1 MMMVKV
7 MAKLRKA
14 PAGLREQISRRE
26 REFIQKAN
34 EDHRYQTLLTKHML
48 EVERARDTSSKKGGD
63 DDSHSDSGSTESD
76 LTASSDEPKRT
87 GFDSKKLLGAWAGD
101 CFRLCTEVWEIEKME
116 QESDRLRSQLS
127 KLQEE
132 KIDSHRSF
140 MQEIQMWKNKV
151 GKLERKL
158 PMCEDVEVTNDDLC
172 FYEPLRY
179 IPDDLRSFVKDV
191 IVHKVKTEVERYGDS
206 EGIRL
211 PDREGELSE
220 KIKKLEE
227 ENKEL
232 EAKLG
237 DVQFDAL
244 DMVEREVLKRM
255 MQERDSL
262 RAKRG
267 GEGSE
272 EAAEETETPPEVA
285 RESRRKAALEAARRE
300 EKERTLQTDHSLKA
314 MSPRVCTPPLC
325 SRCGGGLNSRP
336 TSVASTSDS
345 TGGSGGTEDDK
356 ASFRTSSADTTHA
369 SVLAPG
375 DPAYRARK
383 AEATEIRAMLAEAKG
398 EARELEARPEK
409 TKSLRDQLQAARERI
424 LTLEAK
430 FEGFKDVDCGP
441 LMVSSGTCTEP
452 LERPSQRPAPLT
464 EALDGAPPSQPPS
477 QPPSPS
483 RSTQTD
489 RLAMNTRQ
497 SQTADAGSGASAA
510 GSRPGARSSAAGAG
524 DGGEAAS
531 PASTAAAAVEEQV
544 RAAKAA
550 TVASAEEKETSA
562 AAAEEKK
569 AVAATAA
576 AAKAK
581 AKARVAAMTP
591 TSAARE
597 TLRQASQENNVPL
610 PATADDALRLSES
623 CAARLRGDVAS
634 LKRLRF
640 VEADEVENI
649 ESLAENMVWAMDS
662 LESSLSETRKLVER
676 ERRAS
681 DASAQ
686 QAERASESA
695 AFAAGGAGAPGERT
709 SAAEQKQHREQIQDM
724 EQEICG
730 LKERNSQVEIAIQ
743 EMNDKLEEA
752 KRQMGEAGV
761 DADAIFE
768 KVGLSSLMSKQ
779 AQRKICV
786 FERLYLD
793 ALNRV
798 KRRAEKRGGHLEAL
812 ARAFK
817 QVHNPTL
824 PTQDASQAEEP
835 TQLSVVEL
843 EGFLGATGVGL
854 PMCPKC
860 GYCMRL
866 ADSDAGLTARSRGG
880 DELAAAQLA
889 QVQVQQLQL
898 QPPRSAGDKRSP
910 EKRGKK
916 SSEFCLSASNLAAF
930 NGPAK
935 EFRRPRSMA
944 SSSCSLVRAEHRPEH
959 LLIEDEVRSSEMG
972 IRGVSVGASGSAAS
986 ATGPSVLSPIS
997 PPANVQGRRGLDQE
1011 SSRGQNLVHL
1021 QSLEAI
1027 RVRNA
1032 MAIDY
1037 PHQGTTTKMSISSF
1051 LGHELSAP
1059 SCHDSTQGSSRP
1071 KLVKRSLSS
1080 PILSSQAT
1088 GGLPEPKFKG
1098 GFMEQVPILNSNQ
1111 DRAPLPPV
1119 EVGSTPSQARLLSPT
1134 TTGPLRVASRGV
1146 LGALAVDTMDQ
1157 TQLPAVSRAFPS
1169 LGSQVQRRQHRAME
1183 RLQAST
1189 APGPKLLLKGK
1200 HCEQPMAGH

>member
-1 MMMVKV
+1 LMMVKV

-14 PAGLREQISRRE
+14 PAGLRENISKRE
-26 REFIQKAN
+26 REFIQKAH
-34 EDHRYQTLLTKHML
+34 EDQRYQTLLTKHML

-76 LTASSDEPKRT
+76 LTASSDEPKPT
-87 GFDSKKLLGAWAGD
+87 GSGGFDSKKLLGAWAGD

-140 MQEIQMWKNKV
+140 MQEVQTLKYKI

-191 IVHKVKTEVERYGDS
+191 IAHKVKTEVERYADS

-227 ENKEL
+227 EKQEL

-255 MQERDSL
+255 TQERDSL

-267 GEGSE
+267 GEGPE

-285 RESRRKAALEAARRE
+285 KESRRRAALEAARRE
-300 EKERTLQTDHSLKA
+300 EKERTLQTDLSHNA
-314 MSPRVCTPPLC
+314 TSPRVCTPPLC

-369 SVLAPG
+369 SALAPS

-409 TKSLRDQLQAARERI
+409 TKSLRDQLQAAREKIR
-424 LTLEAK
+424 TLEAK
-430 FEGFKDVDCGP
+430 LEGFKDVDFGP
-441 LMVSSGTCTEP
+441 LMVTSGTCTEP
-452 LERPSQRPAPLT
+452 MERPAQRPSPLT
-464 EALDGAPPSQPPS
+464 ELPDGAPPS

-489 RLAMNTRQ
+489 RLAMSTRQ
-497 SQTADAGSGASAA
+497 SQTAEAGSGGSAA
-510 GSRPGARSSAAGAG
+510 GSRPGARVSGAAAGG
-524 DGGEAAS
+524 GGEENS
-531 PASTAAAAVEEQV
+531 PASAAAAAVEETA

-550 TVASAEEKETSA
+550 TAASAEEKETA
-562 AAAEEKK
+562 ADAAEEKK

-640 VEADEVENI
+640 VEADEVDNV
-649 ESLAENMVWAMDS
+649 ESLAENMDWAMDS
-662 LESSLSETRKLVER
+662 LESSLSETRKLVES
-676 ERRAS
+676 ERQAS
-681 DASAQ
+681 EASAQ
-686 QAERASESA
+686 QAERASEAAASA
-695 AFAAGGAGAPGERT
+695 AGAAGAPGERT

-724 EQEICG
+724 EQEMCG

-793 ALNRV
+793 ALSRV

-824 PTQDASQAEEP
+824 PTQDASQAELP

-866 ADSDAGLTARSRGG
+866 ADSYAGLTARSRGG
-880 DELAAAQLA
+880 HEPAAAQQA

-898 QPPRSAGDKRSP
+898 QPPRSASGRRSP
-910 EKRGKK
+910 EKRGRK

-935 EFRRPRSMA
+935 EFRRPLSMA
-944 SSSCSLVRAEHRPEH
+944 SSSCSLVRVEHRPEH

-986 ATGPSVLSPIS
+986 VTSPSVLSPIS
-997 PPANVQGRRGLDQE
+997 PPAPVQGRRSFDQE
-1011 SSRGQNLVHL
+1011 SSRGQNLAHL
-1021 QSLEAI
+1021 QSLEAS
-1027 RVRNA
+1027 RVRNP
-1032 MAIDY
+1032 MSIDY
-1037 PHQGTTTKMSISSF
+1037 PQQGTTKMSISSF

-1059 SCHDSTQGSSRP
+1059 SWHDSTQGSSSS

-1080 PILSSQAT
+1080 PILSAQAT

-1111 DRAPLPPV
+1111 DRGPLPPV

-1134 TTGPLRVASRGV
+1134 TTGPLRVASRGL
-1146 LGALAVDTMDQ
+1146 LGAVAVDTMDQ

-1169 LGSQVQRRQHRAME
+1169 LGSHEVQRRQQRAME

-1200 HCEQPMAGH
+1200 HCEQPLAGH